1 MCVFDRLDKM
11 TVYTVYMYVLHDCSS
26 CFAGRMY
33 VVGGSD
39 GQSSLTSVEI
49 YDFESRTWT
58 HGPNMNIARAN
69 VALAVVGQ
77 RLYAV
82 GGFSGKHFLNSSE
95 FLAKDLKEWST
106 FAPRLASSLSGSESS
121 TESDAPVSDVESYSN
136 DALVTSA
143 RNGHGDVTTPLPRMA
158 GDSKVAA
165 DVVENGEC
173 KGTMNGVGGDAGNDD
188 VMSRGDVSAPNCE
201 SDSNAANNVIE
212 NTAKLKAGASAMKT
226 DVTEKVPVKTCD
238 YFRNTLDNDGPGLCQ
253 NASMHPAAESVV
265 NGCHDD
271 VSASSDTVNGYS

>member
-1 MCVFDRLDKM
+1 MMAVVREVRDNCRFEATEGGAALNAFRHPQM
-11 TVYTVYMYVLHDCSS
+11 HDGSS

-143 RNGHGDVTTPLPRMA
+143 RNAPVINKGF
-158 GDSKVAA
+158 VACTRA
-165 DVVENGEC
+165 
-173 KGTMNGVGGDAGNDD
+173 
-188 VMSRGDVSAPNCE
+188 
-201 SDSNAANNVIE
+201 
-212 NTAKLKAGASAMKT
+212 
-226 DVTEKVPVKTCD
+226 
-238 YFRNTLDNDGPGLCQ
+238 Q
-253 NASMHPAAESVV
+253 
-265 NGCHDD
+265 
-271 VSASSDTVNGYS
+271 